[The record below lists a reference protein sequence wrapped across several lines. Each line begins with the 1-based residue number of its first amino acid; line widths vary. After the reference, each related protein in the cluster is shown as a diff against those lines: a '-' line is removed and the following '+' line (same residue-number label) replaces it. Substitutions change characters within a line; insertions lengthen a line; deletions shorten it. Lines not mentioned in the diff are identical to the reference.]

1 MKYIIMECH
10 ASYAVLL
17 DEKGRFLKA
26 ANRQYQIGQTVEDP
40 VLMKESGL
48 GKRVKLRAVMG
59 IAAAAAC
66 FLLAFTGYYRDYM
79 VRDASICLTI
89 NPSVRL
95 ELNRKGQVM
104 RVSGVNEDGRKLLEG
119 YRQSSRDRL
128 TVTKELIGRAMEM
141 GYLSAGSRIVLD
153 IDAPEEAV
161 FQKYGVE
168 LRTGLSEYLEDTL
181 EVEIEIIRHE
191 NGAEETSEPLQKP
204 EEGQTPS
211 PVEIEIER
219 KELQELPPEEP
230 DPAETAP
237 ETAESK
243 QEETAPETKSRCE
256 QPRQDT
262 TQGETSGHKDIP
274 AEENASAPESGSDH
288 DGDSGYEAGP
298 DYENGSNDGEGP
310 DYDSG
315 SNYGEGS
322 DYDSGSNYGEG
333 PDYENGSNYGE
344 GSDYDSGS
352 NYREGSDYD
361 SGSHYGEGSNHDG
374 DSGYDSLSDY
384 E

>member
-40 VLMKESGL
+40 VLMKEAGL

-119 YRQSSRDRL
+119 YRQGSRDRL

-168 LRTGLSEYLEDTL
+168 LRTGLSEYLKDTL

-211 PVEIEIER
+211 PVEVEIER
-219 KELQELPPEEP
+219 KELSPEEP

-237 ETAESK
+237 ETSEPK
-243 QEETAPETKSRCE
+243 QEDTVPETKTRCE

-310 DYDSG
+310 DY
-315 SNYGEGS
+315 
-322 DYDSGSNYGEG
+322 
-333 PDYENGSNYGE
+333 ENGSNYG
-344 GSDYDSGS
+344 
-352 NYREGSDYD
+352 EGSDYD

>member
-40 VLMKESGL
+40 VLLKDSGL
-48 GKRVKLRAVMG
+48 GKKVKLRAVMG

-119 YRQSSRDRL
+119 YRQGSRDRL
-128 TVTKELIGRAMEM
+128 DVTKELIGRAVEM
-141 GYLSAGSRIVLD
+141 GYLSAGGRVVLD
-153 IDAPEEAV
+153 IDAPDEAV

-168 LRTGLSEYLEDTL
+168 LRTGLSEYLKDDL

-219 KELQELPPEEP
+219 KEFQELSPEEP

-237 ETAESK
+237 ETAEPK

-288 DGDSGYEAGP
+288 DGDSRYEAGP
-298 DYENGSNDGEGP
+298 DYEN
-310 DYDSG
+310 
-315 SNYGEGS
+315 
-322 DYDSGSNYGEG
+322 GSNYGEG

-352 NYREGSDYD
+352 NYGEGPDYDSGSNYGEGSDYD

>member
-40 VLMKESGL
+40 VLMKEAGL

-119 YRQSSRDRL
+119 YRQGSRDRL

-237 ETAESK
+237 ETAEPK

-288 DGDSGYEAGP
+288 DGDAGYEAGP
-298 DYENGSNDGEGP
+298 DYEN
-310 DYDSG
+310 
-315 SNYGEGS
+315 
-322 DYDSGSNYGEG
+322 GSNYGEG

-352 NYREGSDYD
+352 
-361 SGSHYGEGSNHDG
+361 HYGEDSNHDG

>member
-40 VLMKESGL
+40 VLMKEAGL

-104 RVSGVNEDGRKLLEG
+104 RVSGVNEDGSKLLEG
-119 YRQSSRDRL
+119 YRQGSRDRL

-168 LRTGLSEYLEDTL
+168 LRTGLSEYLKDTL

-211 PVEIEIER
+211 PVEVEIER
-219 KELQELPPEEP
+219 KELSPEEP
-230 DPAETAP
+230 DPAETAL
-237 ETAESK
+237 ETSEPK
-243 QEETAPETKSRCE
+243 QEDTVPETKTRCE

-310 DYDSG
+310 DY
-315 SNYGEGS
+315 
-322 DYDSGSNYGEG
+322 
-333 PDYENGSNYGE
+333 ENGSNYG
-344 GSDYDSGS
+344 
-352 NYREGSDYD
+352 EGSDYD

>member
-1 MKYIIMECH
+1 M
-10 ASYAVLL
+10 
-17 DEKGRFLKA
+17 
-26 ANRQYQIGQTVEDP
+26 
-40 VLMKESGL
+40 
-48 GKRVKLRAVMG
+48 
-59 IAAAAAC
+59 
-66 FLLAFTGYYRDYM
+66 
-79 VRDASICLTI
+79 
-89 NPSVRL
+89 
-95 ELNRKGQVM
+95 
-104 RVSGVNEDGRKLLEG
+104 
-119 YRQSSRDRL
+119 
-128 TVTKELIGRAMEM
+128 TKELIGRAMEM

-237 ETAESK
+237 ETAEPK

-298 DYENGSNDGEGP
+298 DYENGSN
-310 DYDSG
+310 
-315 SNYGEGS
+315 
-322 DYDSGSNYGEG
+322 YGEG

-352 NYREGSDYD
+352 
-361 SGSHYGEGSNHDG
+361 HYGEDSNHDG

>member
-17 DEKGRFLKA
+17 DEKGHFLKA

-79 VRDASICLTI
+79 VKDASICLTI

-119 YRQSSRDRL
+119 YRQGSRDRL

-168 LRTGLSEYLEDTL
+168 LRTGLSEYLKDTL

-219 KELQELPPEEP
+219 KELQELSPEEP
-230 DPAETAP
+230 DPAETVPETSEPDPTEAAP
-237 ETAESK
+237 ETAEPK
-243 QEETAPETKSRCE
+243 REETVPETKTRCE
-256 QPRQDT
+256 QSRQDT

-288 DGDSGYEAGP
+288 DGDSGYEAGS
-298 DYENGSNDGEGP
+298 DYENS
-310 DYDSG
+310 

-322 DYDSGSNYGEG
+322 
-333 PDYENGSNYGE
+333 DYENGSNYGE
-344 GSDYDSGS
+344 GSDYESGS
-352 NYREGSDYD
+352 NYGEGSDYESGSNYGEGSDYD

>member
-119 YRQSSRDRL
+119 YRQGSRDRL
-128 TVTKELIGRAMEM
+128 DVTKELIGRAVEM
-141 GYLSAGSRIVLD
+141 GYLSAGGRVVLD
-153 IDAPEEAV
+153 IDAPDEAV

-168 LRTGLSEYLEDTL
+168 LRTGLSEYLKDDL

-191 NGAEETSEPLQKP
+191 NDAEGVSEPP
-204 EEGQTPS
+204 RENVQTSS
-211 PVEIEIER
+211 PLEVEIEIER
-219 KELQELPPEEP
+219 REPQELPPEDEEP
-230 DPAETAP
+230 KQAETVP
-237 ETAESK
+237 ETSEPV
-243 QEETAPETKSRCE
+243 QEETVPKPPAPKTGSG

-262 TQGETSGHKDIP
+262 PQGEVPGTADIP
-274 AEENASAPESGSDH
+274 VEENDSALENGSDH
-288 DGDSGYEAGP
+288 DGDSGCGEGS
-298 DYENGSNDGEGP
+298 DYEDGSG
-310 DYDSG
+310 
-315 SNYGEGS
+315 YGEGS
-322 DYDSGSNYGEG
+322 DYESGSGYGE
-333 PDYENGSNYGE
+333 S
-344 GSDYDSGS
+344 SDYDSSSHYGD
-352 NYREGSDYD
+352 GSDY
-361 SGSHYGEGSNHDG
+361 GG
-374 DSGYDSLSDY
+374 DSGYDSPSDY